1 MVVLVTPGNEG
12 GTHCLV
18 IRSDTFGRKLWH
30 TIPGPVSPPH
40 EDKMFKVSMSSPRLG
55 HRNHRERG
63 VQRWGV
69 KPACAVLSTHG
80 IGIAPWT
87 YYEHVGFEGTHYR
100 LIRPDAVARLLHIQR
115 VKRPLRRSRAYWWA
129 PPAGFEPALPPP
141 EGGALSPE
149 LRGPTARSGWTSRK
163 LSTNIKRVD
172 AR

>member
-1 MVVLVTPGNEG
+1 MTGEVCRQPAC
-12 GTHCLV
+12 GTAT
-18 IRSDTFGRKLWH
+18 RSF
-30 TIPGPVSPPH
+30 H
-40 EDKMFKVSMSSPRLG
+40 EHAD
-55 HRNHRERG
+55 HRERG

-115 VKRPLRRSRAYWWA
+115 VKRPFRRSRACWWV

-149 LRGPTARSGWTSRK
+149 LRGPKATIH
-163 LSTNIKRVD
+163 STFFRGLTVV
-172 AR
+172 